1 MKKLPVFLQVIP
13 LFFIAASIYAADI
26 TVGDRL
32 PATTIDDLGL
42 ITFDYAIENDQM
54 VCKKEF
60 TPAYRAWST
69 SELAGKVTILFHLAA
84 RMGMYQI
91 NEEFLD
97 AIAKANIPDKLPDSP
112 CKVITIINTDDA
124 IWGTSQIAMKKFMKI
139 QQKFPYYLHIVDEK
153 GVAQNNWSLQKKNS
167 AVIITDKNGSVI
179 FFKEGKLSKVEIE
192 DALAK
197 INQLLQ

>member
-1 MKKLPVFLQVIP
+1 MKKVPFFLQVIP
-13 LFFIAASIYAADI
+13 LFFIAANIYAADI
-26 TVGDRL
+26 SVGDRL

-97 AIAKANIPDKLPDSP
+97 AIAEANMPRTTGP
-112 CKVITIINTDDA
+112 CKR
-124 IWGTSQIAMKKFMKI
+124 KI
-139 QQKFPYYLHIVDEK
+139 LR
-153 GVAQNNWSLQKKNS
+153 
-167 AVIITDKNGSVI
+167 
-179 FFKEGKLSKVEIE
+179 
-192 DALAK
+192 
-197 INQLLQ
+197 

>member
-1 MKKLPVFLQVIP
+1 
-13 LFFIAASIYAADI
+13 
-26 TVGDRL
+26 
-32 PATTIDDLGL
+32 
-42 ITFDYAIENDQM
+42 
-54 VCKKEF
+54 
-60 TPAYRAWST
+60 
-69 SELAGKVTILFHLAA
+69 
-84 RMGMYQI
+84 MYQI

-97 AIAKANIPDKLPDSP
+97 AIAEANIPGKLPDSP

-167 AVIITDKNGSVI
+167 AVIITDKNGSVV
-179 FFKEGKLSKVEIE
+179 FFKEGKLSNIEIE